1 MTFDE
6 YISKFTGQTVDT
18 DGVYPNQCMDLMHSY
33 VYNVL
38 GLTDLRLLA
47 HPAAYQ
53 VFTEFTESQYFD
65 KIDNTPTGIPQKGDI
80 VLFNKTASNPYGHVC
95 VFISGDANKFKSF
108 DANYP
113 TGSLPHVQ
121 DHTYGYCLGWLHP
134 KSTQPDLQAQLDQTR
149 QDRDKTWNM
158 VIALCDALGVP
169 HNFDVALA
177 EVNKLVGLED
187 VLRGKEQQIEDA
199 SKQIQDLE
207 AQIKQLTD
215 SNATL
220 KTTNDALNQ
229 TVQQQHDDITQ
240 QGDKINQLIK
250 QIADLKQNINLPTLT
265 GWKLKLIQIL
275 SKF

>member
-1 MTFDE
+1 MTFDDF
-6 YISKFTGQTVDT
+6 ITKWTGQPVDF
-18 DGVYPNQCMDLMHSY
+18 DGVYPNQCMDLMHQY
-33 VYNVL
+33 VYDVL
-38 GLTDLRLLA
+38 GLTDASMLA

-53 VFTEFTESQYFD
+53 VFTEFTETQYFD

-80 VLFNKTASNPYGHVC
+80 ILFNKTASNPYGHVC

-108 DANYP
+108 DANWP

-134 KSTQPDLQAQLDQTR
+134 KNVQPDLQAQLDQMR
-149 QDRDKTWNM
+149 QDRDKNWNM
-158 VIALCDALGVP
+158 FVALCDALGVT
-169 HNFDVALA
+169 HTVDVALA

-229 TVQQQHDDITQ
+229 TGQRQHDDITH
-240 QGDKINQLIK
+240 QGDKRNHLIK